1 MSRRLCEQATDAI
14 AFSALC
20 SFLSLL
26 DKHKPFSFFSPLE
39 LPFAADLDVLSCM
52 NDVSIE

>member
-1 MSRRLCEQATDAI
+1 MSRRLCEEATDAI

>member
-1 MSRRLCEQATDAI
+1 MSRRLCEEATDAI

-26 DKHKPFSFFSPLE
+26 DKHSPFSFFSPLE
-39 LPFAADLDVLSCM
+39 LPFAPDLDVLSCM
-52 NDVSIE
+52 NDVSTE